1 MAHCLITNGLV
12 PTISISLGTF
22 EPGSGCNPVR
32 YGCQT
37 VRHQVC
43 NRTVAYSNCLD
54 TGMQLVA
61 TPLPSNLRH
70 PTVPTSSLYNLHG
83 PSTTGLDFHSS
94 YTKKPSIGHPSPP
107 AFERPERSPSIR
119 VPRVLTDGQPA
130 TPATTRLQVPSTPS
144 TTKDHQK
151 TGYIKTRVTLSNFI
165 GPIAFSVTHL
175 FHFDMSHASGDA
187 IIQSV
192 SVSP

>member
-1 MAHCLITNGLV
+1 MAHCPITNGLV

-61 TPLPSNLRH
+61 TPLPSNFRH
-70 PTVPTSSLYNLHG
+70 PTVPTSSLYNLGG

-94 YTKKPSIGHPSPP
+94 YTKSH
-107 AFERPERSPSIR
+107 RLDIR
-119 VPRVLTDGQPA
+119 VLPHSSALSVHQVSEYPEYSPKDSQQHRRLQDYKYHRHHRPRRTIRRPA
-130 TPATTRLQVPSTPS
+130 TSRLV
-144 TTKDHQK
+144 
-151 TGYIKTRVTLSNFI
+151 
-165 GPIAFSVTHL
+165 
-175 FHFDMSHASGDA
+175 
-187 IIQSV
+187 
-192 SVSP
+192 